1 MKNKPILIRV
11 SLRKIWKVVK
21 IFMILNWTI
30 LVLGINWKIYL
41 CWIMLQ
47 EKQRKIRMLEKRK
60 ELKLSS
66 CLVLPIKIKISWKAL
81 LSRPLIKKN
90 WINLVNPSLLTSLL
104 RNRLQNRLLNRLL
117 NRFQGQNKEEVLQF
131 FIAPFK
137 PKVKRAL
144 SYRNIWAMS
153 KDKQK

>member
-1 MKNKPILIRV
+1 MKSKSILIRV

-30 LVLGINWKIYL
+30 LVLGTNWKIYL

-60 ELKLSS
+60 ELKLTS

-90 WINLVNPSLLTSLL
+90 WINLVNPNLLTSLLTSLL
-104 RNRLQNRLLNRLL
+104 RNRLQNRLLNLIL

-144 SYRNIWAMS
+144 T
-153 KDKQK
+153 